1 MRLILIYFKRK
12 FHWFLRILMII
23 SIFLI
28 VGVIAYIILV
38 PTITYININDIPK
51 YLVKTSAGE
60 YDLLNISACPI
71 AQINEKTNLINVKT
85 IKGNNQLNVIKQ
97 SDVSSGGEW
106 MPKQCV
112 PQHHTAI
119 IVCYRNRPKQ
129 LQTFLYH
136 MHSFLQKQN
145 IHYQIYV
152 IEQTFNNEFN
162 RGKLFNVGYREVTMR
177 TLAGC
182 FIFHDVDLMPE
193 NINNI
198 YGCTNCPRHMS
209 SSINIFNYNLPYHTI
224 FGGAIAMTRKQ
235 YHDINGF
242 SNVFY
247 GWGGEDDDMF
257 NRVYN
262 AGYKVCRYQS
272 FVSRYTM
279 LTHHKE
285 TPNKNRMKQ
294 LRNGSKRFKTDGV
307 NSVTYNLLKYEQL
320 PLYTRI
326 LVNI

>member
-1 MRLILIYFKRK
+1 M
-12 FHWFLRILMII
+12 LMISVFCLVI
-23 SIFLI
+23 
-28 VGVIAYIILV
+28 GVVVYIILV
-38 PTITYININDIPK
+38 PSISYIKTSDIPK

-60 YDLLNISACPI
+60 YNLLNISACPI
-71 AQINEKTNLINVKT
+71 AQINEKISLINVVKT
-85 IKGNNQLNVIKQ
+85 LSSEQLDVIKQ

-106 MPKQCV
+106 MPKDCI

-119 IVCYRNRPKQ
+119 IVCYRNRPEQ
-129 LQTFLYH
+129 LQIFLYH

-145 IHYQIYV
+145 MHYQIYI
-152 IEQTFNNEFN
+152 IEQTFNTEFN
-162 RGKLFNVGYREVTMR
+162 RGKLFNVGYREVTRR

-209 SSINIFNYNLPYHTI
+209 SSIDIFNYDLPYQTI

-262 AGYKVCRYQS
+262 GGYKVCRYQPY
-272 FVSRYTM
+272 VSRYTM
-279 LTHHKE
+279 LTHNKE
-285 TPNKNRMKQ
+285 TPNENRMKQ

-307 NSVTYNLLKYEQL
+307 NSVAYNLIKYEKL

-326 LVNI
+326 LVNV